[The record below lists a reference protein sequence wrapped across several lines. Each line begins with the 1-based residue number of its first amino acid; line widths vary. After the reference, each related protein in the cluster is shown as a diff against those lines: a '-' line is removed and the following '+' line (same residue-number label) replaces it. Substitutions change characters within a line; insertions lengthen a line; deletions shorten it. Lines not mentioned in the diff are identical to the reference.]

1 MPSEVQNKGAPILF
15 DVRPLFGI
23 LGYSFYRVF
32 QKIIKRVE
40 ISQQKFGKVPTLPIE
55 SGGEEEITDFD
66 NTLYI
71 S

>member
-1 MPSEVQNKGAPILF
+1 MLRWKIEIQGLHNNAHFGVPKYVKRKMVVVRDGMYKLTQQN
-15 DVRPLFGI
+15 
-23 LGYSFYRVF
+23 
-32 QKIIKRVE
+32 
-40 ISQQKFGKVPTLPIE
+40 FGKVPTLPIE

>member
-1 MPSEVQNKGAPILF
+1 MTVLAAPLDQSQTIL
-15 DVRPLFGI
+15 VR
-23 LGYSFYRVF
+23 
-32 QKIIKRVE
+32 
-40 ISQQKFGKVPTLPIE
+40 SQQKFEKVPTLPIE